1 MKTKPRKIQKKIAEL
16 EIKNIPLAE
25 LASWDRNPR
34 EINKNN
40 FKRLKRDLVEYSML
54 TPLIVDG
61 RDMRTVLGGNMRLR
75 ALRDL
80 AEELDITEVTCRVV
94 HPRDDEEA
102 IMIALKDNESFGR
115 YIKIRLA
122 ELTSTIPQAQE
133 IQITVKEIDIGRLQ
147 PLVVEEDEYSV
158 PDDFESFVR
167 RGDVWILGNHRLVCG
182 DSTNSQTVELALDG
196 NKSSMVFTDPP
207 YGMNFGGSIDGDGK
221 KSRNSK
227 HRAIINDEAQDDEF
241 LDAIM
246 NIIKNYNAGA
256 YYITYYRLGI
266 REILNAM
273 KRNDLP
279 FRNMIIWKKNHIN
292 LSNSDYKSI
301 YEPVILGWDHDYQP
315 IFYGWGEEH
324 EFFGEKGSS
333 DVWDDES
340 VSTVWNIDRTPRN
353 DLHPTMK
360 PIRLCG
366 RAILNSTRMFDTVL
380 DLFGG
385 GRLNINCLR
394 TNKKEML
401 DDRA

>member
-1 MKTKPRKIQKKIAEL
+1 MGTKPQKIAEL
-16 EIKNIPLAE
+16 EIKNIPLTQ
-25 LASWDRNPR
+25 LVSWNKNPR

-80 AEELDITEVTCRVV
+80 AEELDITEVTCRIV
-94 HPRDDEEA
+94 HPRDDNEA

-133 IQITVKEIDIGRLQ
+133 IQITVKEMDIGRLQ
-147 PLVVEEDEYSV
+147 PLTVEEDEYSV
-158 PDDFESFVR
+158 PDDLESFVR
-167 RGDVWILGNHRLVCG
+167 RGDVWTLGNHRLVCG
-182 DSTNSQTVELALDG
+182 DSTDPRIAELALD
-196 NKSSMVFTDPP
+196 NKKSNMVFTDPP

-246 NIIKNYNAGA
+246 NIIKNYNTGA

-273 KRNDLP
+273 HRNDLP
-279 FRNMIIWKKNHIN
+279 FRNMVIWKKNHIN

-301 YEPVILGWDHDYQP
+301 YEPLILGWDYDYQP

-324 EFFGEKGSS
+324 EFFGEKGSR
-333 DVWDDES
+333 DVWDDEF
-340 VSTVWNIDRTPRN
+340 VSKI
-353 DLHPTMK
+353 
-360 PIRLCG
+360 G
-366 RAILNSTRMFDTVL
+366 RAHV
-380 DLFGG
+380 
-385 GRLNINCLR
+385 
-394 TNKKEML
+394 
-401 DDRA
+401 